1 MNRTDALIIGAG
13 QAGLAMSRALKI
25 RGIEHVVLERG
36 RIGERWRSERWDSLH
51 LLTTSSYSALPGLD
65 HLDVDPE
72 SFMSAAGF
80 ANYLDRYA
88 EAFAVPVIRGAEVT
102 AVEASQGGY
111 QVATSTRIWRARSVI
126 IATVPATFPIVRN
139 RRPISRPR
147 SRRFHRPN
155 IGRPRDCRTAAC
167 SS

>member
-72 SFMSAAGF
+72 RFMFAGGF
-80 ANYLDRYA
+80 ANYLHRYA
-88 EAFAVPVIRGAEVT
+88 EAFAGPVMRGAERP
-102 AVEASQGGY
+102 ARAASQ
-111 QVATSTRIWRARSVI
+111 
-126 IATVPATFPIVRN
+126 
-139 RRPISRPR
+139 
-147 SRRFHRPN
+147 
-155 IGRPRDCRTAAC
+155 
-167 SS
+167 